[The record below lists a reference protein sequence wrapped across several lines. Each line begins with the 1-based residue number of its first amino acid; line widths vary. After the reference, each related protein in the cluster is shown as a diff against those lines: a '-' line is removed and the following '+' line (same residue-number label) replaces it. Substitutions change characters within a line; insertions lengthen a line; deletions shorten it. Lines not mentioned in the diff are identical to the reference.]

1 MMVTAGTRSYY
12 GLRIP
17 CIIRL
22 SPQILSM
29 FLSSL
34 MGTAER
40 HVRAEL
46 DLSILETVS
55 RREGN
60 VNQGTD
66 HILLEISSTFSI
78 IHTTC

>member
-1 MMVTAGTRSYY
+1 
-12 GLRIP
+12 
-17 CIIRL
+17 
-22 SPQILSM
+22 M
-29 FLSSL
+29 FLLCL

-40 HVRAEL
+40 HLRAEF

-60 VNQGTD
+60 ISQDTD
-66 HILLEISSTFSI
+66 HILVEISSTFSI

>member
-1 MMVTAGTRSYY
+1 MVTVGTSSYY
-12 GLRIP
+12 GLRTR
-17 CIIRL
+17 CMTRL

-29 FLSSL
+29 FLL
-34 MGTAER
+34 HLTGTAER
-40 HVRAEL
+40 HLRAEL

-60 VNQGTD
+60 VNQDTD
-66 HILLEISSTFSI
+66 HILVEISSTFSI